1 MATVKELFSAY
12 QRSELPEDGG
22 YIVCSFFDPNSTYTR
37 YDVTSYNNVKDIYN
51 NDDGLTFL
59 ADGKKIFLL
68 VEPSNYAAKHVE
80 PANRDDSHR
89 IPYRFK
95 ELEIFTS
102 KRQDRVM
109 LGTKPIV
116 SMGSFTI
123 LKPRGN
129 NFAYIFYN
137 TEDVI
142 EAVRQFFYKSLWED
156 SNVPRLDAEKI
167 STSLVGI
174 FEGLIEF
181 EVA

>member
-1 MATVKELFSAY
+1 
-12 QRSELPEDGG
+12 
-22 YIVCSFFDPNSTYTR
+22 
-37 YDVTSYNNVKDIYN
+37 
-51 NDDGLTFL
+51 
-59 ADGKKIFLL
+59 
-68 VEPSNYAAKHVE
+68 VE

-156 SNVPRLDAEKI
+156 ANVPRLDAEKI